1 MFAIHQIIKI
11 NINILGIGVMVS
23 TTDFDS
29 VCRGSNPLSLTIN
42 SVNICGEEQCSSRDG
57 NAFVELFNPFPMRLQ
72 LNWQSTALE
81 PQFFILILILNFK
94 IFELYLN
101 KLKFENYEMG

>member
-1 MFAIHQIIKI
+1 M
-11 NINILGIGVMVS
+11 GIGVTVS

-57 NAFVELFNPFPMRLQ
+57 NAFVELFNPFPMRL
-72 LNWQSTALE
+72 
-81 PQFFILILILNFK
+81 
-94 IFELYLN
+94 
-101 KLKFENYEMG
+101 

>member
-1 MFAIHQIIKI
+1 MFVIHQITKI
-11 NINILGIGVMVS
+11 NINILGIGVTVS

-29 VCRGSNPLSLTIN
+29 VSRGSNPLSLTIN

-72 LNWQSTALE
+72 LSWQSTALE
-81 PQFFILILILNFK
+81 PQFYYISILNFK
-94 IFELYLN
+94 IFKVYLN
-101 KLKFENYEMG
+101 KLKFKKL